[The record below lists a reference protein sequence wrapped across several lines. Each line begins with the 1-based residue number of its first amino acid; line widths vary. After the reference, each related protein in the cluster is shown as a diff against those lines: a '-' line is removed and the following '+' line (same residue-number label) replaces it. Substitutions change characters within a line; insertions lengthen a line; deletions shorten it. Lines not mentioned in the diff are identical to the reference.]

1 LEKFQ
6 DDKKIDKVSLLA
18 DEDEDNKN
26 SKLDIPLW
34 LVVTAKQHIATSHSL
49 KPGKVTVPHPLYS
62 SPQTQ
67 ICLITADPPAGN
79 PTAYKD
85 LVKHKAFP
93 NDLQPKIAKV
103 IRFSKLS
110 KKYKS
115 YESRRQLFAEYDV
128 FLADERIVHLV
139 PAALGSVFY
148 KSTTKRPIPVSLI
161 GKTRWGKREKKDALA
176 RLKPKK
182 KNSAENGPESIG
194 APEDVG
200 VDIEKALRTL
210 AVHLSPSP
218 TMSIK
223 IAYAGWPAE
232 WISENVDEVVQRV
245 VSKYI
250 PNQWRGVK
258 AIHLKGPETA
268 ALPIWMAEELW
279 QDVEDVLDEGEK
291 AVGLKVAKKDKAEKK
306 EQRENRKKRKLAR
319 LGDGAPIEDE
329 PENATIAQDLKKKKR
344 KSADTGEER
353 EIKRTK
359 KLTKE
364 VPQEET
370 KDGSTKR
377 KEKLKKL
384 KEASRSDAAANAE
397 ALRVSNED
405 ST

>member
-1 LEKFQ
+1 M
-6 DDKKIDKVSLLA
+6 
-18 DEDEDNKN
+18 
-26 SKLDIPLW
+26 
-34 LVVTAKQHIATSHSL
+34 
-49 KPGKVTVPHPLYS
+49 TVPHPLYS

-79 PTAYKD
+79 PSAYKD

-103 IRFSKLS
+103 IRFSRLS

-128 FLADERIVHLV
+128 FLADERVIHLV

-161 GKTRWGKREKKDALA
+161 GKNRWGKREKKDALA

-200 VDIEKALRTL
+200 TDIEKALRTL

-218 TMSIK
+218 TMAIK
-223 IAYAGWPAE
+223 VAYAGWPAE
-232 WISENVDEVVQRV
+232 WIAENVDEVVQRV

-250 PNQWRGVK
+250 PNHWRGVK

-279 QDVEDVLDEGEK
+279 QDEGDVLDEGEK
-291 AVGLKVAKKDKAEKK
+291 AVGLTVTKKGKAQKK
-306 EQRENRKKRKLAR
+306 EDRENKKKRKLAR
-319 LGDGAPIEDE
+319 LGEGSPVEDE
-329 PENATIAQDLKKKKR
+329 QQAVTATNTLKKKKR
-344 KSADTGEER
+344 KSADTGEDR
-353 EIKRTK
+353 ESKRAK
-359 KLTKE
+359 K
-364 VPQEET
+364 PT
-370 KDGSTKR
+370 KDTSRKIKARQGKR
-377 KEKLKKL
+377 I
-384 KEASRSDAAANAE
+384 
-397 ALRVSNED
+397 
-405 ST
+405 